1 MVAYHE
7 VRENTYFDSVTL
19 MLFSSRLS
27 ALPGVKEAAVMM
39 GTDHNK
45 SLMIASGILQEAD
58 TGGITPN
65 ALVVGV
71 LAEDDG
77 VVQEVLAELARQF
90 ESKKQSGGAAGG
102 ELRVRN
108 VDAAVEKLGEPNF
121 AIVSLPGKYAKYET
135 MKLMKQGVHVLLF
148 SDNVC
153 VEEENELKDYAL
165 EHGLLMMGP
174 DCGTAIVGGVALGFA
189 NIVRRGSI
197 GLVAAAGTGLQEAT
211 VIVDRLGG
219 GVSQA
224 LGTGGRDLKA
234 AVGGKMMLQCL
245 DALEA
250 DPETKVVGIIS
261 KPPEPMVMDR
271 ILDRVR
277 AMKKPVVA
285 CFLGGDPARVEA
297 AGALAAATLEDA
309 AAHLAALERGA
320 EYRPE
325 RYTAPVEEIEAI
337 VRAEAGR
344 LAVGQ
349 TRCRGLYS
357 GGTLCYEAMLLLQ
370 EEIGPIYSNIAHDGR
385 YRLPDVERSLEDT
398 LIDMGDDYFTDG
410 MPHPMIDVR
419 LRSER
424 IKREAEDPETAVIL
438 LDCVLGY
445 GCHEDPA
452 GALAEAIGEARR
464 AAGERYICFVASVCG
479 TDRDAQVR
487 RTQEDALRRAG
498 VVVMPTNAQAARMA
512 ADILKRMKR

>member
-45 SLMIASGILQEAD
+45 SLMIGSGILQPAD
-58 TGGITPN
+58 AEGITPN
-65 ALVVGV
+65 ALVIGV
-71 LAEDDG
+71 LAESDQ
-77 VVQEVLAELARQF
+77 VVQEVLAELTRQF
-90 ESKKQSGGAAGG
+90 ESKQQSGAATGG
-102 ELRVRN
+102 ELRARN
-108 VDAAVEKLGEPNF
+108 VDSAADKLGDPNF

-135 MKLMKQGVHVLLF
+135 MKLMRRGVHVLLF
-148 SDNVC
+148 SDNVS
-153 VEEENELKDYAL
+153 VEEENELKDFAL
-165 EHGLLMMGP
+165 EQGLLMMGP

-189 NIVRRGSI
+189 NVVRRGSI

-219 GVSQA
+219 GISQA

-250 DPETKVVGIIS
+250 DLGTRVVGIIS
-261 KPPEPMVMDR
+261 KPPEPAVMEKV
-271 ILDRVR
+271 LDRVR
-277 AMKKPVVA
+277 TMRKPVVA
-285 CFLGGDPARVEA
+285 CFLGGDPARVEE
-297 AGALAAATLEDA
+297 AGAVAAATLEDA
-309 AAHLAALERGA
+309 AASLVALDRGEA
-320 EYRPE
+320 YQPV
-325 RYTAPVEEIEAI
+325 RYTDPAGADAMAK
-337 VRAEAGR
+337 AEAER
-344 LAVGQ
+344 LDPGQ

-357 GGTLCYEAMLLLQ
+357 GGTLCYEALLILQ
-370 EEIGPIYSNIAHDGR
+370 EEIGPVHSNLAKDSR
-385 YRLPDVERSLEDT
+385 YQLPDVERSLEDT

-424 IKREAEDPETAVIL
+424 IRREAQDPETAVIL

-452 GALAEAIGEARR
+452 GALVAAIEEARR
-464 AAGERYICFVASVCG
+464 AAEGRHISFVASVCG
-479 TDRDAQVR
+479 TERDAQIR
-487 RTQEDALRRAG
+487 GDQEAKLRQAG
-498 VVVMPTNAQAARMA
+498 VVVMPSNAQAARMA
-512 ADILKRMKR
+512 ADILRKTGR